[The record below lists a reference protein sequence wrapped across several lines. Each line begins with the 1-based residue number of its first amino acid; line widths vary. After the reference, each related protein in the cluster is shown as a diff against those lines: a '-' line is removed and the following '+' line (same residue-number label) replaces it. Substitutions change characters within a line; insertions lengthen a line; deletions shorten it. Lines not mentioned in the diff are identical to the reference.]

1 MSIDTDTR
9 IADEL
14 AIRNII
20 ARVAHLADMGLDPD
34 EYVENFT
41 EDADWLMP
49 GAPRSGRPDIKVGWL
64 GRREIKQTGPGS
76 NSRHVVSSIGVETD
90 GSDVAIADSYWIFY
104 VNTTTAPTIS
114 LMGHYHDTFQR
125 GTDGRW
131 RIKTRAITFG

>member
-14 AIRNII
+14 AIRNTI

-41 EDADWLMP
+41 EEADWLMP
-49 GAPRSGRPDIKVGWL
+49 GAPRSGRADIKVGWL

-76 NSRHVVSSIGVETD
+76 NSRHVVSSIG
-90 GSDVAIADSYWIFY
+90 DVATADSYWIFY
-104 VNTTTAPTIS
+104 VNTTTAPTIQ

-125 GTDGRW
+125 GVDGRW